1 MQGVEI
7 TQESSA
13 AVTVSWDAL
22 IVSIDFYTVVY
33 SHISHTL
40 NLSSEIHAVF
50 NSPTTSG
57 VITGLHAGDIYQVQV
72 FATVTVN
79 GRMLVGERSTPVNFT
94 CQSCM

>member
-7 TQESSA
+7 TQGNSA

-22 IVSIDFYTVVY
+22 TISIDFYTVVY
-33 SHISHTL
+33 SRISHTL
-40 NLSSEIHAVF
+40 NHSSQYGEMHAVF
-50 NSPTTSG
+50 NSPATSG
-57 VITGLHAGDIYQVQV
+57 VITGLHAGDVYQVQV

-94 CQSCM
+94 C